1 MADDQFRAPNNQL
14 RPGRTPSHPSDRP
27 GTSADAA
34 SAQSAAVSVGAEAL
48 MYVRWMAGLLLVL
61 CLGWGTIFF
70 VGYLAYAA
78 KIPVPLDIA
87 VAVASVLD
95 LGLFLL
101 LQRKLWLSRFM
112 GLRLDS
118 HSSPLKE
125 AVLLWALGPLFLMF
139 RSTAA
144 AEPAADPNKPAEYT
158 DSFRE
163 IVETI
168 VFVVV
173 LVLLL
178 KTFVAEAFVIPTGSM
193 ASTLLGYHKM
203 ITCPQCGH
211 TQPVNCSAEVEPQKG
226 QPKVDVEKCECENCR
241 FTIWLK
247 PRGSAER
254 EFR

>member
-14 RPGRTPSHPSDRP
+14 QPGRTPTRPPDRP
-27 GTSADAA
+27 AERDGAA
-34 SAQSAAVSVGAEAL
+34 SPVSLSIESEL
-48 MYVRWMAGLLLVL
+48 LLYVRWFVGLIVVL
-61 CLGWGTIFF
+61 CLGWGLIAF
-70 VGYLAYAA
+70 VGDLAYINVVRLPILAA
-78 KIPVPLDIA
+78 VLIA
-87 VAVASVLD
+87 AAFDLALFVL
-95 LGLFLL
+95 LEK
-101 LQRKLWLSRFM
+101 RLWLSRFI
-112 GLRLDS
+112 GLRLGP
-118 HSSPLKE
+118 HTSPLTE
-125 AVLLWALGPLFLMF
+125 AGAMWLLGPVYLMF
-139 RSTAA
+139 RSTAS

-203 ITCPQCGH
+203 ITCPNCGH
-211 TQPVNCSAEVEPQKG
+211 VQPVNCSAEVEPQKG

-247 PRGSAER
+247 RASAER